1 MRRERPSRGR
11 NRTAEFDPDLA
22 DPVGVPHSQAPLYLS
37 HRVASLPPKHEERPM
52 IVHDLST
59 DVVSKMIRSD
69 LAGATEE
76 PPSQI
81 EPFDFCGC
89 TCGVASFIGSPP
101 WEFHSSGD
109 EVLHVLAGS
118 SKLTVRQEGEE
129 GLLPQKR
136 GARRR
141 DDAAHDPPRG
151 WPPLLGRSRILETRS
166 ILWRLATTATHTH
179 LGRPPGCHEGL
190 LRGIFTHRPR
200 RHPSAAERR

>member
-1 MRRERPSRGR
+1 
-11 NRTAEFDPDLA
+11 
-22 DPVGVPHSQAPLYLS
+22 
-37 HRVASLPPKHEERPM
+37 M

-59 DVVSKMIRSD
+59 DALSKMIRSD

-89 TCGVASFIGSPP
+89 TCGVASFIGRPP

-129 GLLPQKR
+129 LVRTVARGRSRDHPEGLLAQKR
-136 GARRR
+136 GARRC

-151 WPPLLGRSRILETRS
+151 WPPLLGRSRILEARP
-166 ILWRLATTATHTH
+166 ILWCLATTATHTH

-190 LRGIFTHRPR
+190 LRGM
-200 RHPSAAERR
+200 ERTRSRGRGASGKDRASHLIDRG